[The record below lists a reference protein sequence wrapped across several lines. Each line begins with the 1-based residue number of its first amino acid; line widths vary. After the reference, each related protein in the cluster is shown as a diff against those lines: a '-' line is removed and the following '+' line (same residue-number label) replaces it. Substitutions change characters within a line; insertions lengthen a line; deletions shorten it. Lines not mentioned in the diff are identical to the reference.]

1 MSKSKAK
8 DKDENQTE
16 ETKKISS
23 GDILAFG
30 SVNLILK
37 LNLDKHDLKKYKVKW
52 DELESLENLK
62 FIRKHKHF
70 WKRVDLSSTN
80 ENMNMLLHINK
91 SSRKLVKIGYIA
103 FKKIIFKNEQIEF
116 QDFVEAVINQNGL
129 FLTSCDVC
137 SCTIS
142 IQLLLVYEKKEKKF
156 ILSGESEKKEEEN
169 KEDDNEIQKEHVD
182 EKEEEKKSNKEEG
195 DKDKKDNESNNPFI
209 NISDEVVE
217 PGEFNYIYFNF
228 NDYVNGEFSAQI
240 KPENLNEYFQA
251 LKVTTSSKII
261 LNFEKEDINND
272 QIIREIFA
280 LADIFIFYDKNHLM
294 YLLNFYLLIYH
305 YFFFHLL
312 NYQYLI

>member
-70 WKRVDLSSTN
+70 WKRIDLYSTN

-142 IQLLLVYEKKEKKF
+142 IQLLLEYEKKEKTF
-156 ILSGESEKKEEEN
+156 ILSGETEKKEEEN
-169 KEDDNEIQKEHVD
+169 KEEDKEIQKEHVD
-182 EKEEEKKSNKEEG
+182 AKEEEKKVI
-195 DKDKKDNESNNPFI
+195 KKK
-209 NISDEVVE
+209 V
-217 PGEFNYIYFNF
+217 
-228 NDYVNGEFSAQI
+228 I
-240 KPENLNEYFQA
+240 KKKKTMKA
-251 LKVTTSSKII
+251 II
-261 LNFEKEDINND
+261 L
-272 QIIREIFA
+272 
-280 LADIFIFYDKNHLM
+280 
-294 YLLNFYLLIYH
+294 LLI
-305 YFFFHLL
+305 FRMKLL
-312 NYQYLI
+312 SQESLIIYILILMTM